1 MSCSM
6 FGHMRQE
13 KLGLLGDCKLQRM
26 QKEPGGFKRGNYKP
40 LV

>member
-1 MSCSM
+1 M

-13 KLGLLGDCKLQRM
+13 KPEQLGDCKPQRM